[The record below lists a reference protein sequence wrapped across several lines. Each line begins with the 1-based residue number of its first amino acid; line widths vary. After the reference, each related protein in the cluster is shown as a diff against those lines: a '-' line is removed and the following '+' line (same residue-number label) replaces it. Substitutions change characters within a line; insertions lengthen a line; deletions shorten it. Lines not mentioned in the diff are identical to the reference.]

1 MFPKKNEDILF
12 CPAAFHL
19 MLLKRPKFKAALYV
33 CKNEMRGEK
42 KPKGILHFFLLRQLG
57 LSLQQKTRQ
66 KSNSSRNPR
75 LPLTH
80 TFFRG

>member
-33 CKNEMRGEK
+33 CKNEKGGQGERSK
-42 KPKGILHFFLLRQLG
+42 RDLNCFLLRQLG
-57 LSLQQKTRQ
+57 LS
-66 KSNSSRNPR
+66 
-75 LPLTH
+75 
-80 TFFRG
+80 F